1 MKINFRK
8 TIFWGVA
15 ADMTSCPPT
24 DRPEVVLSGKSN
36 VGKSSLLN
44 SLADNKKLARV
55 SQAPGKTRLVVYFD
69 VDQKIYIADLPGY
82 GFSKA
87 PKDVREKFTKLAD
100 QYFTS
105 GRPIALTL
113 HLIDI
118 RHEPS
123 KEDMQMLSY
132 MNEQKIDY
140 FVVFTKCD
148 KFSRAQLEKR
158 LSEQLDA
165 FDIHDQAHCFAVSSE
180 KKEGLEDLKNAISN
194 YIFPDPEI

>member
-8 TIFWGVA
+8 TNFWGVA
-15 ADMTSCPPT
+15 ADMNSCPPM
-24 DRPEVVLSGKSN
+24 DRPELVLSGKSN

-44 SLADNKKLARV
+44 SLVDNKKMARV

-69 VDQKIYIADLPGY
+69 VDNKIYIADLPGY

-123 KEDMQMLSY
+123 KEDVQMLSY
-132 MNEQKIDY
+132 MNMQNIPY

-148 KFSRAQLEKR
+148 KYSKVQLTKR

-165 FDIHDQAHCFAVSSE
+165 FEIHDKAHCFAVSAE
-180 KKEGLEDLKNAISN
+180 KKQGLEDLQDAISQF
-194 YIFPDPEI
+194 IFPDED

>member
-8 TIFWGVA
+8 TNFWGVA
-15 ADMTSCPPT
+15 ADMSSCPPT
-24 DRPEVVLSGKSN
+24 DRPELVLSGKSN

-44 SLADNKKLARV
+44 ALVDNKKMARV

-69 VDQKIYIADLPGY
+69 VDQKLYIADLPGY

-87 PKDVREKFTKLAD
+87 PKDVREKFSKLAD

-132 MNEQKIDY
+132 MNMQNIPY

-148 KFSRAQLEKR
+148 KFSKVQLAKR
-158 LSEQLDA
+158 LSEQLAA
-165 FDIHDQAHCFAVSSE
+165 FDIHDKAHCFAISSE
-180 KKEGLEDLKNAISN
+180 KKEGLEDLQNAISEF
-194 YIFPDPEI
+194 IFPDMD

>member
-8 TIFWGVA
+8 TNFWGVA
-15 ADMTSCPPT
+15 ADMDSCPPM
-24 DRPEVVLSGKSN
+24 DRPELVLSGKSN

-44 SLADNKKLARV
+44 AIVDNKKMARV

-69 VDQKIYIADLPGY
+69 VDSKIYIADLPGY
-82 GFSKA
+82 GFSRA
-87 PKDVREKFTKLAD
+87 PKDIKEKFTKLAD

-118 RHEPS
+118 RHDPS
-123 KEDMQMLSY
+123 KEDVQMLSY
-132 MNEQKIDY
+132 MNMQKIPY

-148 KFSRAQLEKR
+148 KYSKAQLAKR
-158 LSEQLDA
+158 LSEQLDTL
-165 FDIHDQAHCFAVSSE
+165 DVQDKAHCFAISSE
-180 KKEGLEDLKNAISN
+180 KKEGLEDLQAAVSAF
-194 YIFPDPEI
+194 IFPDEE

>member
-15 ADMTSCPPT
+15 ADMNSCPPV
-24 DRPEVVLSGKSN
+24 DRPEIVLSGKSN

-44 SLADNKKLARV
+44 ALADNKKMARV

-69 VDQKIYIADLPGY
+69 VDNKIYIADLPGY

-87 PKDVREKFTKLAD
+87 PKDIREKFTKLAD

-123 KEDMQMLSY
+123 KEDMQMLAY
-132 MNEQKIDY
+132 MNTQKIPY
-140 FVVFTKCD
+140 FIVFTKCD
-148 KFSRAQLEKR
+148 KYSKSQLAKR
-158 LSEQLDA
+158 LSEHLDTFKIQDKA
-165 FDIHDQAHCFAVSSE
+165 QCFAVSAE
-180 KKEGLEDLKNAISN
+180 KKEGLEDLQNAISDF
-194 YIFPDPEI
+194 IFQDKD

>member
-8 TIFWGVA
+8 TNFWGVA
-15 ADMTSCPPT
+15 ADMNSCPPM
-24 DRPEVVLSGKSN
+24 DRPELVLSGKSN

-44 SLADNKKLARV
+44 ALVDNIKMARV

-69 VDQKIYIADLPGY
+69 VDDKIYIADLPGY

-87 PKDVREKFTKLAD
+87 PKDVREKFSKLAD

-105 GRPIALTL
+105 GRPVALAL

-118 RHEPS
+118 RHDPT
-123 KEDMQMLSY
+123 KEDIQMLSY
-132 MNEQKIDY
+132 MNMQNIPY

-148 KFSRAQLEKR
+148 KYSKAQLTKR
-158 LSEQLDA
+158 LSELLDA
-165 FDIHDQAHCFAVSSE
+165 FEIQDKAHCFAVSAE
-180 KKEGLEDLKNAISN
+180 KKEGLEDLQDAISEFL
-194 YIFPDPEI
+194 FPETD

>member
-8 TIFWGVA
+8 TNFWGVA
-15 ADMTSCPPT
+15 ADMNSCPPM
-24 DRPEVVLSGKSN
+24 DRPELVLSGKSN

-44 SLADNKKLARV
+44 SLVDNKKMARV

-69 VDQKIYIADLPGY
+69 VDNKIYIADLPGY

-123 KEDMQMLSY
+123 KEDIQMLSY
-132 MNEQKIDY
+132 MNMQNIPY

-148 KFSRAQLEKR
+148 K
-158 LSEQLDA
+158 
-165 FDIHDQAHCFAVSSE
+165 
-180 KKEGLEDLKNAISN
+180 
-194 YIFPDPEI
+194 Y